1 MLLLAQSDNNPFEEA
16 LDAVGRFVPRLL
28 AFLAILVIGF
38 FVARLVAGILEKVL
52 ERVGF
57 DKAVERGGVRTALA
71 RTKYDASDVL
81 GKLVFY
87 AIFLFVLQAAFAV
100 FGEQNPI
107 SELLTSVIAFLPK
120 LFVAIVI
127 VVLAAAIAAVV
138 KELVEVSL
146 GGLDYGRPLAFAAS
160 TVILV
165 IGIFAALDQIDIA
178 PVVVN
183 GLFIAALAIV
193 AGSAIV
199 AIGGGGIQPMRQRWE
214 RALERLDE
222 EGSKIREEAKGSK
235 EDIKQRA
242 TQRKQQLQESSTAT
256 AKPAS
261 TQQSVRP

>member
-1 MLLLAQSDNNPFEEA
+1 MLLAQSDNNAFEDALEA
-16 LDAVGRFVPRLL
+16 LGRFLPRLL

-38 FVARLVAGILEKVL
+38 FLARLVAGILEKVL

-71 RTKYDASDVL
+71 KTKYDASDVL

-100 FGEQNPI
+100 FGDQNPI

-138 KELVEVSL
+138 KELIEVSL
-146 GGLDYGRPLAFAAS
+146 GGLDYGRPLAFGAS

-165 IGIFAALDQIDIA
+165 VGIFAALDQIDVA
-178 PVVVN
+178 PLVVN

-214 RALERLDE
+214 RALERFDE
-222 EGSKIREEAKGSK
+222 ERPKVREEAKGSK
-235 EDIKQRA
+235 EDIKERVNE
-242 TQRKQQLQESSTAT
+242 RKEQVQESSAAT
-256 AKPAS
+256 TKRNP
-261 TQQSVRP
+261 TQGSVRP

>member
-1 MLLLAQSDNNPFEEA
+1 MLLLAQSDNPFEEA
-16 LDAVGRFVPRLL
+16 LDATGRFLPRLV

-38 FVARLVAGILEKVL
+38 FLARIVAGILAKIL

-100 FGEQNPI
+100 FGPRNPI

-127 VVLAAAIAAVV
+127 IVLAAAIAAVV
-138 KELVEVSL
+138 KELIEVSL
-146 GGLDYGRPLAFAAS
+146 GGLSYGRPLAFGAS

-165 IGIFAALDQIDIA
+165 VGIFAALDQIDVA
-178 PVVVN
+178 PLVVN

-214 RALERLDE
+214 RALERFDQE
-222 EGSKIREEAKGSK
+222 SSKIREEAQGSK

-242 TQRKQQLQESSTAT
+242 RERKEQVQESSPAP

-261 TQQSVRP
+261 KQTSVRP